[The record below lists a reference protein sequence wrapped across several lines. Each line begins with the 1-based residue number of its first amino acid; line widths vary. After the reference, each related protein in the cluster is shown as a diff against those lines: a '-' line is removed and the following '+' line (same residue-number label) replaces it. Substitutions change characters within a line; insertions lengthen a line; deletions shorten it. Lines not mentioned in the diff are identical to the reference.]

1 MNATTSPKKWHR
13 TQRFSLS
20 TSGSEAGERY
30 RSMIVAARESEG
42 RGAFDAARTAWAQTT
57 KLDPGDGAFLGEL
70 LDGPL
75 TIDQLFRALDACGT
89 TREETRAAVDRLAAA
104 GFLETMPLAE
114 AAPPRWR

>member
-1 MNATTSPKKWHR
+1 MSDAPTPKKWHR
-13 TQRFSLS
+13 SQRFGLS
-20 TSGSEAGERY
+20 VSGNEAGERY

-42 RGAFDAARTAWAQTT
+42 RGAFDAARSAWAEKT

-89 TREETRAAVDRLAAA
+89 TRDETRSAVDRLAAG
-104 GFLETMPLAE
+104 GFLETLPLVD
-114 AAPPRWR
+114 AAPRWR

>member
-1 MNATTSPKKWHR
+1 MNATSPTKKWHR
-13 TQRFSLS
+13 SQRFSLS
-20 TSGSEAGERY
+20 STGSEAGESY

-42 RGAFDAARTAWAQTT
+42 RGAFDAARTAWAQNT

-89 TREETRAAVDRLAAA
+89 TREETRSAVDRLAAA
-104 GFLETMPLAE
+104 GFLETLPLTE
-114 AAPPRWR
+114 APPRWR